1 MKFYKYILSL
11 LFTFAVLGCESYTD
25 GINES
30 PNAFVV
36 ASSDLLIGQVQLSFM
51 QHMASNN
58 ARYTSVFTN
67 QFSGGDRQYL
77 TLNTYSPNRGNYNDM
92 WFDTYIEG
100 INNAR
105 IIIEDEN
112 AGDLVKGVAEILRGV
127 LLADMALLYGDVPYT
142 EASNANEFPNP
153 KYDSQSSVLNGALTL
168 IGSGIAKVGD
178 ASITAGFGGNRL
190 AGGTW
195 KEAANTLAARYSL
208 AKGDYSAAIS
218 FANGGISTRANDL
231 TSLHGTSQE
240 NRNLYYQFII
250 DERQDYL
257 VATDS
262 HLVHLLDGT
271 TARALSTPGDNLRY
285 ANYFLDNGARTLINT
300 NSGGRFSQTSA
311 FPLASYYENQLI
323 LAEAK
328 FQTND
333 EAGART
339 HLNNVRSELR
349 VQFGSDTVGFPDSSA
364 SGNDLLKHILEE
376 KFITL
381 VGEIVTFHDLRRTR
395 NFIAVPNKTTGSTG
409 ANDFPQRFL
418 YPQSEVDTN
427 ENIPSPLPEFFSTTE
442 LLGGSY

>member
-1 MKFYKYILSL
+1 MKFYKYLLSFL
-11 LFTFAVLGCESYTD
+11 LAFAVLNCESYTE
-25 GINES
+25 GINDD
-30 PNAFVV
+30 PNAFTV
-36 ASSDLLIGQVQLSFM
+36 ASSDLLIGQVQLAFM
-51 QHMASNN
+51 QHMGSNN
-58 ARYTSVFTN
+58 ARYTAVFSN

-92 WFDTYIEG
+92 WFDTYIDG

-112 AGDLVKGVAEILRGV
+112 AGDLVKGVAEIIRGV
-127 LLADMALLYGDVPYT
+127 LFADLALLYGDVPFT
-142 EASNANEFPNP
+142 EASNANEFPHP
-153 KYDSQSSVLNGALTL
+153 SYDSQSSVLNGALSL
-168 IGSGIAKVGD
+168 IGSGISKVGD

-190 AGGTW
+190 AGSTW
-195 KEAANTLAARYSL
+195 KEAANTLAARYSI

-218 FANGGISTRANDL
+218 FANGGISSRANDL
-231 TSLHGTSQE
+231 TTLHGTSQE

-271 TARALSTPGDNLRY
+271 TPRALTTPGDNLRF
-285 ANYFLDNGARTLINT
+285 ANYFLEDGARTLINT
-300 NSGGRFSQTSA
+300 NSDGRFSQTSS

-328 FQTND
+328 FKTND
-333 EAGART
+333 ENGART
-339 HLNNVRSELR
+339 HLNNVRAELR
-349 VQFGSDTVGFPDSSA
+349 VQFGSDATGFPDSTA
-364 SGNDLLKHILEE
+364 TGDDLLTQILEE
-376 KFITL
+376 KYITL

-395 NFIAVPNKTTGSTG
+395 NFIGVPNKTSGSTG
-409 ANDFPQRFL
+409 ASDFPQRFL

-427 ENIPSPLPEFFSTTE
+427 ENVPSPLPEFFTTTE
-442 LLGGSY
+442 LLGGPY